1 MKTVRYI
8 LLLLCLSTISC
19 SIVPGPESAGTVD
32 VELRIGVD
40 GGGLG
45 IETRAAG
52 SEAETAIHSLRII
65 ACVTADDGTVSVVY
79 CSEKLTGITM
89 NGGQPHVVLTV
100 PEMSTGSATFYVVAN
115 EAALGYTDEDFQYGE
130 GVTDGLLAV
139 PSKLGETLYIDEYQL
154 QDGSVERNIRFPKH
168 AFSSLSSLDGTISS
182 EGLPMTGLTTAEVTS
197 GMGPVT
203 VNLERTVA
211 KILVQV
217 ENAISSSITMY
228 DRIDFTNFIGD
239 RTYLFPASEGSGRG
253 DVPADF
259 NGYTP
264 LNLHNSEQ
272 TTEIP
277 GTTICENFF
286 TAYILPCGGTDDSG
300 LSLTLYRADGTS
312 CTGTI
317 PGNVVIPRNT
327 QMTILAQINEK
338 VGISISF
345 EVLPWKAYNINV
357 PVFD

>member
-8 LLLLCLSTISC
+8 LLLLCLSTVSC

-45 IETRAAG
+45 IETKAAG

-228 DRIDFTNFIGD
+228 DRINFTNFIGD

-259 NGYTP
+259 NGYIP

-286 TAYILPCGGTDDSG
+286 TAYILPCGGTGDSG
-300 LSLTLYRADGTS
+300 LSLTLYRTDGTS

-327 QMTILAQINEK
+327 QVTILAQINEK

-345 EVLPWKAYNINV
+345 KVLPWEPYTIDV